1 MRLGINAKIYLGG
14 GLWTTEGSVMN
25 ELSVNPT
32 WEKGPA
38 DSKESRVKRSMKTML
53 GLTIS
58 GTMKKKPGDAFYEAV
73 MDALV
78 SDGTLN
84 VLILD
89 GAKDE
94 DGSRGWR
101 CDCQVFEGTE
111 DQGANSTMYVSVS
124 FEPTD
129 SDTPPQAVYVDGS
142 SLTYSTPGVD
152 GATFT

>member
-1 MRLGINAKIYLGG
+1 MRLGINAKMYLGG
-14 GLWTTEGSVMN
+14 GSWTTEGTVMN
-25 ELSVNPT
+25 ELSVNPS

-78 SDGTLN
+78 SDNVLN
-84 VLILD
+84 VLVLD
-89 GAKDE
+89 GSKDE

-101 CDCQVFEGTE
+101 FDAQVFEGTE
-111 DQGANSTMYVSVS
+111 DQGSGSTLYVSVS

-129 SDTPPQAVYVDGS
+129 SDTPPQAVLVSGS

-152 GATFT
+152 GDTFT